1 LSAARPREVPLSEQ
15 GIKHAPRLLGLAA
28 AGAALALD
36 QAHKFWMLNA
46 FDIEARQPIRLT
58 PFLDVMLSWN
68 HGVSYSLFT
77 ARDDITRGVL
87 VGAQLLI
94 VAGMLFWLW
103 RSRTRVVALGL
114 GLIIGGAL
122 GNLTDRVLRGAV
134 ADFFFLHTSLPVGP
148 LANYVFN
155 LADVAITVGAA
166 LLLLE
171 TFVVPAPRSG
181 ESAR

>member
-1 LSAARPREVPLSEQ
+1 
-15 GIKHAPRLLGLAA
+15 
-28 AGAALALD
+28 
-36 QAHKFWMLNA
+36 
-46 FDIEARQPIRLT
+46 
-58 PFLDVMLSWN
+58 
-68 HGVSYSLFT
+68 
-77 ARDDITRGVL
+77 
-87 VGAQLLI
+87 
-94 VAGMLFWLW
+94 
-103 RSRTRVVALGL
+103 
-114 GLIIGGAL
+114 
-122 GNLTDRVLRGAV
+122 VLRGAV